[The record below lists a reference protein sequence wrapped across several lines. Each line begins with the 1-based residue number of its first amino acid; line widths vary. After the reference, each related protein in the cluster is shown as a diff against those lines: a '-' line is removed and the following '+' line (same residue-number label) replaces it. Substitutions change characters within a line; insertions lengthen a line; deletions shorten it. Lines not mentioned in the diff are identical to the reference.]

1 MAILVK
7 TLAILMNYKNS
18 KFNGEEISA
27 LARQGS
33 GSACRSVFGGFVEW
47 IAESETNK
55 EIKSHGVQLQN
66 ENYWKDFNISLLIV
80 SDKKKDYAS
89 TDGMKL
95 SRETSEFLKV
105 NFFLIFYFVLIC
117 LNLYNL
123 P

>member
-7 TLAILMNYKNS
+7 TLAILMNYKSS
-18 KFNGEEISA
+18 KATSEEISA

-33 GSACRSVFGGFVEW
+33 GSACRSVFGGFAEW

-55 EIKSHGVQLQN
+55 EIKSHGVQIKDEKFW
-66 ENYWKDFNISLLIV
+66 ENFNISLLIV
-80 SDKKKDYAS
+80 SDKKKDKGS

-105 NFFLIFYFVLIC
+105 KIK
-117 LNLYNL
+117 
-123 P
+123 